1 MISCDEYQKKM
12 VAVLDNEGSEEDERL
27 LSAHLKDCPECRAF
41 YDGMVSTKQLFSI
54 ATATKATVTIGQ
66 DFMRTVEADALR
78 SKKLS
83 GKKPIRSRPLF
94 WDKLPRVAW
103 AGGLAAAL
111 LVIVS
116 WLACYSLTKEVA
128 DLKGQLQDAQQ
139 HLALAQQD
147 LAVARA
153 EKQLEEDRQR
163 EQKAITALY
172 LRMAE
177 LEERVERF
185 SSPRTAFFPTEL
197 NGLYDRRSDL

>member
-27 LSAHLKDCPECRAF
+27 LSAHLADCPECRAF
-41 YDGMVSTKQLFSI
+41 YDGMVSTRQLFSI

-66 DFMRTVEADALR
+66 DFLRTVEADALR

-83 GKKPIRSRPLF
+83 GKKHIRSRPLF

-139 HLALAQQD
+139 HLAVAQE
-147 LAVARA
+147 

-177 LEERVERF
+177 LEERVGRF

-197 NGLYDRRSDL
+197 NGLSDRRSDL

>member
-12 VAVLDNEGSEEDERL
+12 VAVLDNEGSDEDERII
-27 LSAHLKDCPECRAF
+27 SAHLADCTECRAF
-41 YDGMVSTKQLFSI
+41 YDGMVSTRQLFSI

-78 SKKLS
+78 SRKLS
-83 GKKPIRSRPLF
+83 GKKPIRSRALF
-94 WDKLPRVAW
+94 WDKLPRLAW

-111 LVIVS
+111 LVVVS

-128 DLKGQLQDAQQ
+128 DLKGQLQAAQQ
-139 HLALAQQD
+139 HLAVAQE
-147 LAVARA
+147 

-177 LEERVERF
+177 LEERVDEF
-185 SSPRTAFFPTEL
+185 SSPRTAFFPTER
-197 NGLYDRRSDL
+197 NGLSGRRGDL

>member
-27 LSAHLKDCPECRAF
+27 LSAHLADCPECRAF
-41 YDGMVSTKQLFSI
+41 YDGMVSTRQLFSI
-54 ATATKATVTIGQ
+54 ATATKAAVTIGK
-66 DFMRTVEADALR
+66 DFLRTVEADAQR

-83 GKKPIRSRPLF
+83 GKKHIRSSALF
-94 WDKLPRVAW
+94 WDKLPRLAW

-128 DLKGQLQDAQQ
+128 DLKGQLQVAQQ
-139 HLALAQQD
+139 H

-185 SSPRTAFFPTEL
+185 SSPRTVFLPTEL
-197 NGLYDRRSDL
+197 NGLSERRSDL

>member
-41 YDGMVSTKQLFSI
+41 YDGMVSTRQLFSI

-66 DFMRTVEADALR
+66 DFLRTVEADALR

-83 GKKPIRSRPLF
+83 GKKHIRSRALF

-103 AGGLAAAL
+103 AGGLVAAL
-111 LVIVS
+111 LIAVS
-116 WLACYSLTKEVA
+116 WLACYTLTREVA
-128 DLKGQLQDAQQ
+128 DLRGQLQDAQQ
-139 HLALAQQD
+139 HLAVAQ
-147 LAVARA
+147 A

-177 LEERVERF
+177 LEERVDRF

-197 NGLYDRRSDL
+197 NGLYDRRGDL

>member
-1 MISCDEYQKKM
+1 MISCDEYQKKI
-12 VAVLDNEGSEEDERL
+12 VALLDNEGSEEDERL
-27 LSAHLKDCPECRAF
+27 LSAHLIDCPECRAF
-41 YDGMVSTKQLFSI
+41 YEEMVSTRQMFSI

-78 SKKLS
+78 IKKLS
-83 GKKPIRSRPLF
+83 GKKHVRSSALF
-94 WDKLPRVAW
+94 WDKLPRLAW
-103 AGGLAAAL
+103 AGGLVAAL
-111 LVIVS
+111 LIISS
-116 WLACYSLTKEVA
+116 WLICYAMAREVA
-128 DLKGQLQDAQQ
+128 DLKGQLQVAQQ
-139 HLALAQQD
+139 H

-185 SSPRTAFFPTEL
+185 SSPRTVFLPTEL
-197 NGLYDRRSDL
+197 NGLSERRSDL

>member
-27 LSAHLKDCPECRAF
+27 LSAHLKDCHECRAF
-41 YDGMVSTKQLFSI
+41 YDGMVSTRQLFSI

-66 DFMRTVEADALR
+66 DFLRTVEADALR

-83 GKKPIRSRPLF
+83 GKKHIRSRALF
-94 WDKLPRVAW
+94 WDKLPRLAW

-128 DLKGQLQDAQQ
+128 DLRGQLQAAQQ
-139 HLALAQQD
+139 HLAVAQ
-147 LAVARA
+147 A
-153 EKQLEEDRQR
+153 EKQLEEDQER

-177 LEERVERF
+177 LEERVDRF

>member
-27 LSAHLKDCPECRAF
+27 LSAHLADCKECRAF
-41 YDGMVSTKQLFSI
+41 YDGMVSTRQLFSI
-54 ATATKATVTIGQ
+54 ATAKKATVTIGQ
-66 DFMRTVEADALR
+66 DFMRKVEADALR

-83 GKKPIRSRPLF
+83 GKKHIRSRALF
-94 WDKLPRVAW
+94 WNKLPRVAW
-103 AGGLAAAL
+103 AGGLVAAL

-116 WLACYSLTKEVA
+116 WLACYSLTKEVT
-128 DLKGQLQDAQQ
+128 DLKGRLQDAQQ
-139 HLALAQQD
+139 HLAVAQE
-147 LAVARA
+147 

-177 LEERVERF
+177 LEERF
-185 SSPRTAFFPTEL
+185 NWYSSSRTTFLPAEQ
-197 NGLYDRRSDL
+197 NRRSDRPGDM

>member
-27 LSAHLKDCPECRAF
+27 LSAHLRDCPECRAF
-41 YDGMVSTKQLFSI
+41 YDEMVSTRQLFSI
-54 ATATKATVTIGQ
+54 ATATKAAVTIGQ
-66 DFMRTVEADALR
+66 DFLRTVEADALR
-78 SKKLS
+78 NKKLS
-83 GKKPIRSRPLF
+83 AKKPIRSRALF
-94 WDKLPRVAW
+94 WDKLPRVVW

-116 WLACYSLTKEVA
+116 WMACYALTKEVA

-139 HLALAQQD
+139 HLAVVQ
-147 LAVARA
+147 A

-177 LEERVERF
+177 LEERF
-185 SSPRTAFFPTEL
+185 NWYSSPRTTFLPAEQ
-197 NGLYDRRSDL
+197 NARSGRSGDM

>member
-27 LSAHLKDCPECRAF
+27 LSAHLADCPECRAF
-41 YDGMVSTKQLFSI
+41 YDGMVSTRQLFSI
-54 ATATKATVTIGQ
+54 AAATKATLTIGQ

-83 GKKPIRSRPLF
+83 GKKPLRSRALF
-94 WDKLPRVAW
+94 WDKLPRLVC

-128 DLKGQLQDAQQ
+128 DLKGQLQVAQQ
-139 HLALAQQD
+139 HLAVAQ
-147 LAVARA
+147 A
-153 EKQLEEDRQR
+153 EKQLEEDRER

-177 LEERVERF
+177 LEERVDRF

-197 NGLYDRRSDL
+197 NGLSGRRSNL